1 MTKKKGKLPAPF
13 KAGIRA
19 YIFLLKPSHVC
30 TQWMTPIRISMSNK
44 RKCYGLS
51 MFTVAGAALD
61 LHQFP
66 V

>member
-1 MTKKKGKLPAPF
+1 MTKKKGKLPTPI

-19 YIFLLKPSHVC
+19 YIFLFKPSRVR
-30 TQWMTPIRISMSNK
+30 TQWMTPINISVKNK
-44 RKCYGLS
+44 RKFLGLS